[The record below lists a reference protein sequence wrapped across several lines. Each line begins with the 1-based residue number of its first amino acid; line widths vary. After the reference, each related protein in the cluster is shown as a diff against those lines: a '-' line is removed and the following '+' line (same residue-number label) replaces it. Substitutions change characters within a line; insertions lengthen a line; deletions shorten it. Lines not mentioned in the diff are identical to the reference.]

1 MSYLNYKCVVC
12 GKRRYPNSNISLFRF
27 PLDPDRCRL
36 WVKFISKEDLAYVPI
51 EKLHEKRFVC
61 SLHFSQDAVNSKQN
75 RLKKSAIPTLDLPHP
90 PLTDEIL
97 KDFPLHVLSKQP
109 KPALETKTVP
119 LMGSTS
125 SNLQKDDSSALSK
138 VTKLS
143 DKKNVEVQTAFKMPE
158 AAVVVQSNE
167 SSKICNGT
175 KVQTAFKMPEAAV
188 VVQTNESSKICIG
201 TKVQTAFKMP
211 EATVVVQ
218 RNESSII
225 CNRTKDNTGL
235 TERENNLLKKLQN
248 ANVTLK
254 DLASSSLNFEKIDA
268 FLLKSIVINA
278 IANEKKSQPG
288 KHGNIDLKN
297 KIKTFKQKG

>member
-1 MSYLNYKCVVC
+1 MCQLKNFT
-12 GKRRYPNSNISLFRF
+12 KR
-27 PLDPDRCRL
+27 
-36 WVKFISKEDLAYVPI
+36 
-51 EKLHEKRFVC
+51 
-61 SLHFSQDAVNSKQN
+61 
-75 RLKKSAIPTLDLPHP
+75 
-90 PLTDEIL
+90 DEIL